1 MFDAI
6 WLFIESLPVW
16 AIGIVG
22 FLISLSPFP
31 LPNETW
37 MALITAVQG
46 NAILPVLFVVAG
58 VGEFVGHLIIF
69 IVAKKHVRKVT
80 GAKRSEMRVEHWFHR
95 FGVWLFLVL
104 PTISF
109 MVPFT
114 DIALVLAGH
123 EKAKLYKIIL
133 PLAGGVVIR
142 SILGFIFLDA
152 IV

>member
-1 MFDAI
+1 MIDAI

-16 AIGIVG
+16 AIGLVG

-37 MALITAVQG
+37 MGLITAVQG
-46 NAILPVLFVVAG
+46 PGILPILFIVAG
-58 VGEFVGHLIIF
+58 VGEFLGHVILFIIS
-69 IVAKKHVRKVT
+69 KKHIHKLT
-80 GAKRSEMRVEHWFHR
+80 GQKKSEMRVDHWFHR

-104 PTISF
+104 PTLSF

-114 DIALVLAGH
+114 DIAIVISAH
-123 EKAKLYKIIL
+123 EKAKLYKLIL
-133 PLAGGVVIR
+133 PLAGGIVIR
-142 SILGFIFLDA
+142 TVLGYFFLDM